1 MCKFPYIAANH
12 GRMNRRQAIGWGA
25 AAAIA
30 LPAGWAWWK
39 KSDFEDVKVFS
50 KSQEEVLS
58 AAVDALLPESSTP
71 GGRSLGV
78 DKFVGTMLRDCQTE
92 EERSAFGKELKS
104 LADQSFVTLNPADR
118 IALLKSYPEDNT
130 FISLLRSLSIRGYNT
145 SEYVMTNIQHFQFIP
160 GHYSGCVNLDLHA

>member
-1 MCKFPYIAANH
+1 
-12 GRMNRRQAIGWGA
+12 MNRRQAIGWGA
-25 AAAIA
+25 AAAIG

-39 KSDFEDVKVFS
+39 KSDFEDVKIFT

-58 AAVDALLPESSTP
+58 AAVDALLPEGTTP

-78 DKFVGTMLRDCQTE
+78 DKFVSKMLLDCQSP
-92 EERSAFGKELKS
+92 EEREEFGKELKT
-104 LADQSFVTLNPADR
+104 LAGKSFSEKNAEDR
-118 IALLKSYPEDNT
+118 LAFLKAYPEDST
-130 FISLLRSLSIRGYNT
+130 FISLLRGLSIRGYNT